1 MLKRSVFA
9 GIIAVVAVLQAWD
22 SGVFGAG
29 PVVIGLVLLGIVLL
43 AAAMILGHN
52 RGYAVWVLLTGVALI
67 VAARVISPVGLNELG
82 IIFPVAIIPFVFLH
96 VQERRA
102 AA

>member
-29 PVVIGLVLLGIVLL
+29 PVVIGLVLVGIALL
-43 AAAMILGHN
+43 AAALILGHS
-52 RGYAVWVLLTGVALI
+52 RDYAVWVLLTGAALI
-67 VAARVISPVGLNELG
+67 VAARAISPVGLNELF
-82 IIFPVAIIPFVFLH
+82 IIFPIAVMPFLLLH
-96 VQERRA
+96 IQDRRA
-102 AA
+102 LG